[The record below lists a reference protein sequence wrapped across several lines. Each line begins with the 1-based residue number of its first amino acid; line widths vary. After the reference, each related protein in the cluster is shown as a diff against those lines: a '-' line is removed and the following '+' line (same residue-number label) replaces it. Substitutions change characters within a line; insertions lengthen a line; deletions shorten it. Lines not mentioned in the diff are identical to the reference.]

1 MAFAGWP
8 AEAFTFYEGLSE
20 DNSKAYWTAHRA
32 TFETAVQAPLEEL
45 VDELEPVLGPAWIMR
60 PYRDIRFSKD
70 KSVYRT
76 WLGARIGDAMVG
88 VSAAGLGVGGGMRHL
103 APDQLE
109 RYREAVADDGSGEEL
124 RTAIAT
130 VAAAGFDVHGTDPLR
145 TAPRGYP
152 ADHARIDLLRNKG
165 LIAWKR
171 WPASERWI
179 GTPAAKARITAAIEE
194 SAPLRAWLRERVGP
208 SQLEP
213 RRRGGR

>member
-8 AEAFTFYEGLSE
+8 AEAFAFYAGLEE

-32 TFETAVQAPLEEL
+32 TFDTAVQAPLDEL

-88 VSAAGLGVGGGMRHL
+88 VSAQGLGVGGGMRHL

-109 RYREAVADDGSGEEL
+109 RYREAVADERTGEQL
-124 RTAIAT
+124 RSVIET

-152 ADHARIDLLRNKG
+152 ADHPRIELLRNKG

-171 WPASERWI
+171 WPPSERWI
-179 GTPAAKARITAAIEE
+179 GTPAAKERITAAIEE
-194 SAPLRAWLRERVGP
+194 SAPLRAWLREHVGP
-208 SQLEP
+208 SELEP